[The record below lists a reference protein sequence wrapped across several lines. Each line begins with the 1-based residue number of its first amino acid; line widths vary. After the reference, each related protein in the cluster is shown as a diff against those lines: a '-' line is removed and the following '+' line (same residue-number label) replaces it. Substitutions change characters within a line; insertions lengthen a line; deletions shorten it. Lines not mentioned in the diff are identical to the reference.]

1 MAQSSDDGRLETDN
15 ASLSV
20 MDARLHSFRL
30 FPLSQM
36 VSTKRMARAG
46 FYYTGEADKVRCF
59 SCSATV
65 GDWNE
70 GDIPL
75 RRHHEASPACT
86 FLNCAHGLS
95 AISNLSI
102 LNSGSDY
109 DEEAEAM
116 AFQLRTGEVM
126 DESLYP
132 IVPHMKSEEA
142 RLGTFSNWPTH
153 LPVQPSD
160 LAEAGMY
167 YRGRDDNVQCFCCG
181 GMLGEWQ
188 QGDNPWNEHEKF
200 YPNCFFILGHDV
212 GNVPLATQSRRVN
225 GRAGSL
231 ETFEGRLDTFRSTQH
246 PIEHEKLVR
255 AGFYSTGERDRV
267 ICFKCG
273 GGVKG
278 WLPDEDP
285 WEEHAKY
292 YPGCSFLLAEKG
304 NEYVN
309 QVQLR
314 HPNRHHTRPSQNGFS
329 SHEEAAQ
336 KVMQSEIGKKAV
348 EMGFDP
354 TKVESTILQKLRQ
367 DSKGYTSVE
376 ALIQDI
382 AEQQSDLYISEKSD
396 DPMTTLEKL
405 QREKRCKVCMD
416 NDINIVFIPCGHL
429 ATCQKCS
436 ESLLK
441 CPLCCATI
449 VQKIKAYIG

>member
-1 MAQSSDDGRLETDN
+1 MAQSSDDGRLETDD
-15 ASLSV
+15 AGLSV
-20 MDARLHSFRL
+20 MDARLHSFQH
-30 FPLSQM
+30 FPRSQV
-36 VSTKRMARAG
+36 VSAKRMARAG

-59 SCSATV
+59 SCRATV
-65 GDWNE
+65 EDWNE
-70 GDIPL
+70 GDVPL
-75 RRHHEASPACT
+75 RRHQQASPACT
-86 FLNCAHGLS
+86 FLNCTHGLS
-95 AISNLSI
+95 ALHN
-102 LNSGSDY
+102 GSDY

-126 DESLYP
+126 DESVYP
-132 IVPHMKSEEA
+132 KVPHMKSEEA
-142 RLGTFSNWPTH
+142 RMGTFSNWPANS
-153 LPVQPSD
+153 PVQPSD

-167 YRGRDDNVQCFCCG
+167 YLEREDHVQCFCCG
-181 GMLGEWQ
+181 GMLAEWQ
-188 QGDNPWNEHEKF
+188 QGDNPWSEHEK
-200 YPNCFFILGHDV
+200 YSPNCFFILGHDV

-225 GRAGSL
+225 GREGSL

-246 PIEHEKLVR
+246 PIEHERLAR
-255 AGFYSTGERDRV
+255 AGFYSTGERDKV

-273 GGVKG
+273 GGVKD

-304 NEYVN
+304 NEYVS

-314 HPNRHHTRPSQNGFS
+314 RPNGHHSRSSQNGFS

-354 TKVESTILQKLRQ
+354 TKVESTLLQKLRQ
-367 DSKGYTSVE
+367 VSRGYTSVE

-382 AEQQSDLYISEKSD
+382 AEQQSDLDVPEKPD
-396 DPMTTLEKL
+396 DPMTKLEKL
-405 QREKRCKVCMD
+405 QREKLCKVCMD
-416 NDINIVFIPCGHL
+416 NDINIVFIPCAHL

-436 ESLLK
+436 ESLPK
-441 CPLCCATI
+441 CPICCVTI
-449 VQKIKAYIG
+449 VQKIKTYNA